1 MIDKIDNDQNI
12 DLKNTYNVINSKK
25 RTKTQ
30 LDSNKASLVSYDE
43 VRDNFLPRRQA
54 LAMDSFYMDG
64 HTIQHLPLPVIN
76 HQAAN
81 KQYVDSAL
89 SEKVNTTQFENVT
102 RQVLYKAN
110 KTELDGYL
118 KKDGSSNMT
127 GNLNMGNKKI
137 INLANPTDNTDA
149 INKAYVD
156 TGFLK
161 LSGGTITGNSNV
173 PNTNLLYNVIV
184 LNYQTTTSIF
194 VEKRNPCVY
203 RRFNMV
209 NHKIINLG
217 DLTNNKDAVNHE
229 AVFRTITY

>member
-1 MIDKIDNDQNI
+1 
-12 DLKNTYNVINSKK
+12 
-25 RTKTQ
+25 
-30 LDSNKASLVSYDE
+30 
-43 VRDNFLPRRQA
+43 
-54 LAMDSFYMDG
+54 MDG
-64 HTIQHLPLPVIN
+64 HTIQHLSLPVIN
-76 HQAAN
+76 HQGAN
-81 KQYVDSAL
+81 RQYVDSAL
-89 SEKVNTTQFENVT
+89 SEIVNTTQFENVT

-110 KTELDGYL
+110 KTEIDDYL

-161 LSGGTITGNSNV
+161 LSGGTITGNSNL
-173 PNTNLLYNVIV
+173 PNTNLLYNEVV

-194 VEKRNPCVY
+194 VEKRSPCVY

-209 NHKIINLG
+209 NQG
-217 DLTNNKDAVNHE
+217 
-229 AVFRTITY
+229 